1 MLAWRCCEEI
11 YKNASLIHTVEKSLL
26 DVNRLD
32 EKTLRE
38 RIEYAEQMVQRLKT
52 GPKQLESAYKL
63 SNILSLQAEQR
74 QVRAEQKKL
83 E

>member
-1 MLAWRCCEEI
+1 M
-11 YKNASLIHTVEKSLL
+11 
-26 DVNRLD
+26 NRLD
-32 EKTLRE
+32 EETRRE
-38 RIEYAEQMVQRLKT
+38 RIEYAERMLQRLKT

-74 QVRAEQKKL
+74 QIRAEQKKL